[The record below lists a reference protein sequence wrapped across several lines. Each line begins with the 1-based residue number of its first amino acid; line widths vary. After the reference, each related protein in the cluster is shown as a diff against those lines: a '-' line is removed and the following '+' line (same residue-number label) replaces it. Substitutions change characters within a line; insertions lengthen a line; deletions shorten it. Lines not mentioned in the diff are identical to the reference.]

1 MRLSV
6 FTGFILCVLLLS
18 YEAQAGS
25 WWDKAKT
32 ALNSNMGKSLT
43 QSLEDGANAGNKLS
57 NNKIGLGL
65 REALE
70 IGTKKVVGQLGVQNG
85 FNLDPKIH
93 IPLPKTL
100 ARVDSALSAIGM
112 NGLTD
117 DLELRINRAAEIAT
131 PKAKAL
137 FITAIK
143 QMTIKDARQ
152 ILSGPK
158 DAATQY
164 LRRTMGTGLEKE
176 MQPLVQQALA
186 SAGAFQAYD
195 SVIGRYDQIPFMPDV
210 KADINDYVIE
220 KAMDGIF
227 YYVGQEEAAIRENPA
242 KRTTQ
247 LLKAVFSSQ

>member
-1 MRLSV
+1 
-6 FTGFILCVLLLS
+6 
-18 YEAQAGS
+18 
-25 WWDKAKT
+25 
-32 ALNSNMGKSLT
+32 MGKSIT
-43 QSLEDGANAGNKLS
+43 QSLEDGANANNKLS
-57 NNKIGLGL
+57 SNKIAQGL

-152 ILSGPK
+152 ILSGPQ

-164 LRRTMGTGLEKE
+164 LRRTMGAGLEKE

-186 SAGAFQAYD
+186 SAGAFKAYD
-195 SVIGRYDQIPFMPDV
+195 SVIGRYDQIPFMPDI
-210 KADINDYVIE
+210 KADINNYVIE

-227 YYVGQEEAAIRENPA
+227 YYVGQEETAIRTNPA
-242 KRTTQ
+242 KRTTE